1 MGEAEK
7 ENETASGAAED
18 AVTVVIRIRNVEN
31 ISNNE
36 KDYKKWTDTVSGLC
50 KILEKKG
57 LKPMVGGSI
66 HTFAAQLDISGAAEY
81 DRWLIDHEMAVSFP
95 YSISCWEYSRDGRL
109 NGVPGDALLY
119 ARIQLK
125 E

>member
-1 MGEAEK
+1 VSFFLFIIYPVSTLMLVPAAA
-7 ENETASGAAED
+7 TVASLPHC
-18 AVTVVIRIRNVEN
+18 V
-31 ISNNE
+31 
-36 KDYKKWTDTVSGLC
+36 K
-50 KILEKKG
+50 
-57 LKPMVGGSI
+57 MVGGSI

-119 ARIQLK
+119 ARIQLR